1 MGTHFNGHEL
11 VPAQRDYSL
20 TFLADVLPLG
30 FEGGGVLPLNY
41 HFQYFKILGFHVV
54 DAGEQ
59 EIIKHFIRDLGSGS
73 TCLFMTS
80 IY

>member
-30 FEGGGVLPLNY
+30 FEGGGSFAFKLPLSV
-41 HFQYFKILGFHVV
+41 F
-54 DAGEQ
+54 
-59 EIIKHFIRDLGSGS
+59 
-73 TCLFMTS
+73 
-80 IY
+80 